1 MKVYQFQNLTRSTLQ
16 KPRYIS
22 ALFLETSTIPL
33 LVRHWKD
40 TDKILSFWQIAVS
53 WQAFLQGIFD
63 LEWAAGQTVW
73 HTTRAQGE
81 EFARLSL
88 NCGGRQ
94 ARWRTCRFKHCFR
107 ILSLMNIQTGM
118 QKKKKKNYSIHPQ
131 LGEFCDHLCCASLDS
146 VTSATPLL
154 FFKVRCHG
162 GSGGSRSSWK
172 PTKQSLQG
180 AKKCVKSNVQA
191 R

>member
-107 ILSLMNIQTGM
+107 ILSLMTIQTGM
-118 QKKKKKNYSIHPQ
+118 QKKKKKLLHSSTVRRILWSLMLCF
-131 LGEFCDHLCCASLDS
+131 LGLGDLSNS
-146 VTSATPLL
+146 TII
-154 FFKVRCHG
+154 
-162 GSGGSRSSWK
+162 
-172 PTKQSLQG
+172 LQG
-180 AKKCVKSNVQA
+180 TLSWW
-191 R
+191 